1 MPRRRVVSRTIT
13 YTAVTVKCL
22 NHSTLQVEEIKF
34 YFEGS
39 KINKDNAYVSV
50 KNKISEGYH
59 ILSIS
64 KIEYVTENLKI
75 PINDFINFA
84 QYYKEKEKE
93 KEKE

>member
-22 NHSTLQVEEIKF
+22 NHSTLKVEEIKF

-39 KINKDNAYVSV
+39 KINKYNAYVSV
-50 KNKISEGYH
+50 NKKLSKDYH
-59 ILSIS
+59 ILSIE
-64 KIEYVTENLKI
+64 KIEYFTEKLKI

-93 KEKE
+93 KEK